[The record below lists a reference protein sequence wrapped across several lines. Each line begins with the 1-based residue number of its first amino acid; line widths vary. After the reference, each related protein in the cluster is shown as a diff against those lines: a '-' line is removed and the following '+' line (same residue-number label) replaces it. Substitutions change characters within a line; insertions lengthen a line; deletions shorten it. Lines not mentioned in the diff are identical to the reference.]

1 MEAFFYFSGRLIG
14 KDKMNETDIIRI
26 TDTIIR
32 EGFRGGL
39 DLKQQRKRAKRCLM
53 NACDDWHPHR
63 KLSDF
68 HKKLLVGCVLV
79 LVKVGEIDNNGDDGY
94 ILLKKKSRRV

>member
-1 MEAFFYFSGRLIG
+1 MEAYFYFAGRLIG
-14 KDKMNETDIIRI
+14 KDTIDQEEIERI

-39 DLKQQRKRAKRCLM
+39 DLEQQRKRAKRCLM
-53 NACDDWHPHR
+53 NACDDWHPHQ
-63 KLSDF
+63 KLSGF

-79 LVKVGEIDNNGDDGY
+79 LVKVKEIDNNGDDGY
-94 ILLKKKSRRV
+94 ILLKKKSR